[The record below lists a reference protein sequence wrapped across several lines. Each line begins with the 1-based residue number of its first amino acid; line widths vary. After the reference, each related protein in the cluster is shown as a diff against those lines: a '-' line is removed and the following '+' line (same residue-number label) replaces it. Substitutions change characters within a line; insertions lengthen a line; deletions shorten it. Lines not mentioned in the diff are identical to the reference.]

1 MATWGLDVN
10 IEVSARQKIVDTS
23 AMRSRAA
30 NRVDVCTWASAD
42 PVGNRVPQGP
52 GTSLQSRVDLP
63 ISRVASTPAV
73 GSASNDAA
81 ICETRNLFI
90 GQPQQLA
97 QHGPSSGAWAYKNQ
111 L

>member
-52 GTSLQSRVDLP
+52 GTSL
-63 ISRVASTPAV
+63 
-73 GSASNDAA
+73 
-81 ICETRNLFI
+81 
-90 GQPQQLA
+90 
-97 QHGPSSGAWAYKNQ
+97 
-111 L
+111 